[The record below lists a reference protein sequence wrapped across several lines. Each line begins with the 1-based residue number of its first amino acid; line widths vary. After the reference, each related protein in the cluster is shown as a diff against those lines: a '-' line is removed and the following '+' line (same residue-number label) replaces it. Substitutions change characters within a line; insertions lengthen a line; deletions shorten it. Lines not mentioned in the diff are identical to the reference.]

1 MVTYTDYSKKGEEAV
16 LDRASSLTGKSFQS
30 ISKLSP
36 YPKDELNKKNKGNAG
51 NFIEHHWFG
60 IKNNS
65 SPNPDFCVL
74 EVITLPLAIS
84 FAVGI

>member
-36 YPKDELNKKNKGNAG
+36 YPKDELNKKNKGNLVTLLSIIG
-51 NFIEHHWFG
+51 LVLKITLHQ
-60 IKNNS
+60 IQILR
-65 SPNPDFCVL
+65 VL
-74 EVITLPLAIS
+74 E
-84 FAVGI
+84 